1 MFKKKI
7 LGFISLLIANT
18 LFSNKVLKKYHEAS
32 TIITNQILNNEDL
45 LYFSKDFYIEDV
57 TCFFEN
63 IILAAYALTCKDKI
77 LLNTTLNN
85 FEPLLD
91 NPFLLKECLDSFYLL
106 FNHKKYT
113 KHLSLTAI
121 HNHLKEITIFICLCK
136 KLSTSAMFYFFEN
149 TTAIIEN
156 YKNDIGISKILNS
169 ESEYNEKLQT
179 SSDTSL
185 TSD

>member
-1 MFKKKI
+1 MRHNKLFYVR
-7 LGFISLLIANT
+7 LLQE
-18 LFSNKVLKKYHEAS
+18 VY
-32 TIITNQILNNEDL
+32 
-45 LYFSKDFYIEDV
+45 
-57 TCFFEN
+57 
-63 IILAAYALTCKDKI
+63 
-77 LLNTTLNN
+77 
-85 FEPLLD
+85 
-91 NPFLLKECLDSFYLL
+91 SFCLL

-113 KHLSLTAI
+113 KHLSLTAMY
-121 HNHLKEITIFICLCK
+121 NHLKEITIFICLCK